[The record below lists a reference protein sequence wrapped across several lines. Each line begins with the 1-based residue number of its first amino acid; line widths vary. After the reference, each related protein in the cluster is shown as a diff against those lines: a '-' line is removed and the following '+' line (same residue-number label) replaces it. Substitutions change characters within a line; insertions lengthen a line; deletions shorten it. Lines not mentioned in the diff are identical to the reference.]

1 MREDLYI
8 FITFNSKRSNCDN
21 SSGGRGAE
29 GGWVEERGVRE
40 GVKQGTKIP
49 LKWDGVF
56 LKTSILGG
64 DRGFK

>member
-29 GGWVEERGVRE
+29 GGWVEERGVRKGVRQE
-40 GVKQGTKIP
+40 GG
-49 LKWDGVF
+49 F
-56 LKTSILGG
+56 LKHLTLGG
-64 DRGFK
+64 DRRFK

>member
-29 GGWVEERGVRE
+29 GGWVEETEVGE
-40 GVKQGTKIP
+40 GDSKGSNHP
-49 LKWDGVF
+49 
-56 LKTSILGG
+56 
-64 DRGFK
+64 